1 VPPLGVRGQCAWSSV
16 RPGLRLMGRHVK
28 SFLLKKIK
36 KLLSLS
42 PAKTY
47 NNQKVKILDLSNKIL
62 LNNSIIL
69 DKV

>member
-1 VPPLGVRGQCAWSSV
+1 MVSGLTRASPYGQSGKISAII
-16 RPGLRLMGRHVK
+16 
-28 SFLLKKIK
+28 KKIK

-42 PAKTY
+42 PVKTY
-47 NNQKVKILDLSNKIL
+47 NNQKVKMLDLSNKIL